1 MGMLDGLLG
10 SIMGGMGG
18 STGSGGQP
26 QSPLLAIAL
35 QMLQQNGGI
44 EGILGKFQ
52 QAGFGEQA
60 DSWVSTG
67 QNMPIDPGALG
78 QIFGQGELGQIA
90 RQTGMSQRRSLRRPR
105 RPAAGTDRQ
114 DDAAGPDTRRKQR
127 PRQPGAGD
135 AAEGA
140 DGLSRPRSCV
150 GSRNPRPE
158 RRLAPL
164 ADTGLPRI
172 PARPLRAACRRRGRR
187 LHPGTRARRPR
198 PVRHLHRHPRR
209 IRLRGRRFAPAV
221 HHPVDLQAADLRAR
235 AGAARRGRRAG
246 ENRRRS
252 PPATPSMRSACGPRP
267 VRR

>member
-90 RQTGMSQRRSLRRPR
+90 RQTGMSHDEVS
-105 RPAAGTDRQ
+105 G
-114 DDAAGPDTRRKQR
+114 G
-127 PRQPGAGD
+127 
-135 AAEGA
+135 
-140 DGLSRPRSCV
+140 
-150 GSRNPRPE
+150 
-158 RRLAPL
+158 L
-164 ADTGLPRI
+164 ADLLPGLIDKMTPQGQV
-172 PARPLRAACRRRGRR
+172 PGESSDLVNQALAMLQKGRM
-187 LHPGTRARRPR
+187 G
-198 PVRHLHRHPRR
+198 
-209 IRLRGRRFAPAV
+209 
-221 HHPVDLQAADLRAR
+221 
-235 AGAARRGRRAG
+235 
-246 ENRRRS
+246 
-252 PPATPSMRSACGPRP
+252 
-267 VRR
+267 

>member
-1 MGMLDGLLG
+1 MMGMLDGLLG

-90 RQTGMSQRRSLRRPR
+90 RQTGMSHDEVS
-105 RPAAGTDRQ
+105 G
-114 DDAAGPDTRRKQR
+114 G
-127 PRQPGAGD
+127 
-135 AAEGA
+135 
-140 DGLSRPRSCV
+140 
-150 GSRNPRPE
+150 
-158 RRLAPL
+158 L
-164 ADTGLPRI
+164 ADLLPGLIDKMTPQGQV
-172 PARPLRAACRRRGRR
+172 PAESSDLVNQALAMLQKGRM
-187 LHPGTRARRPR
+187 G
-198 PVRHLHRHPRR
+198 
-209 IRLRGRRFAPAV
+209 
-221 HHPVDLQAADLRAR
+221 
-235 AGAARRGRRAG
+235 
-246 ENRRRS
+246 
-252 PPATPSMRSACGPRP
+252 
-267 VRR
+267 

>member
-1 MGMLDGLLG
+1 MMGMLDGLLG

-90 RQTGMSQRRSLRRPR
+90 RQTGMSRDEVS
-105 RPAAGTDRQ
+105 G
-114 DDAAGPDTRRKQR
+114 G
-127 PRQPGAGD
+127 
-135 AAEGA
+135 
-140 DGLSRPRSCV
+140 
-150 GSRNPRPE
+150 
-158 RRLAPL
+158 L
-164 ADTGLPRI
+164 ADLLPGLIDKMTPQGQV
-172 PARPLRAACRRRGRR
+172 PAESSDLVNQALAMLQKGRM
-187 LHPGTRARRPR
+187 G
-198 PVRHLHRHPRR
+198 
-209 IRLRGRRFAPAV
+209 
-221 HHPVDLQAADLRAR
+221 
-235 AGAARRGRRAG
+235 
-246 ENRRRS
+246 
-252 PPATPSMRSACGPRP
+252 
-267 VRR
+267 

>member
-1 MGMLDGLLG
+1 MMGMLDGLLG

-90 RQTGMSQRRSLRRPR
+90 RQTGMSHDEVS
-105 RPAAGTDRQ
+105 G
-114 DDAAGPDTRRKQR
+114 G
-127 PRQPGAGD
+127 
-135 AAEGA
+135 
-140 DGLSRPRSCV
+140 
-150 GSRNPRPE
+150 
-158 RRLAPL
+158 L
-164 ADTGLPRI
+164 ADLLPGLIDKMTPQGQV
-172 PARPLRAACRRRGRR
+172 PGESSDLVNQALAMLQKGRM
-187 LHPGTRARRPR
+187 G
-198 PVRHLHRHPRR
+198 
-209 IRLRGRRFAPAV
+209 
-221 HHPVDLQAADLRAR
+221 
-235 AGAARRGRRAG
+235 
-246 ENRRRS
+246 
-252 PPATPSMRSACGPRP
+252 
-267 VRR
+267 

>member
-90 RQTGMSQRRSLRRPR
+90 RQTGMSHDEVS
-105 RPAAGTDRQ
+105 G
-114 DDAAGPDTRRKQR
+114 G
-127 PRQPGAGD
+127 
-135 AAEGA
+135 
-140 DGLSRPRSCV
+140 
-150 GSRNPRPE
+150 
-158 RRLAPL
+158 L
-164 ADTGLPRI
+164 ADLLPGLIDKMTPQGQV
-172 PARPLRAACRRRGRR
+172 PAESSDLVNQALAMLQKGRM
-187 LHPGTRARRPR
+187 G
-198 PVRHLHRHPRR
+198 
-209 IRLRGRRFAPAV
+209 
-221 HHPVDLQAADLRAR
+221 
-235 AGAARRGRRAG
+235 
-246 ENRRRS
+246 
-252 PPATPSMRSACGPRP
+252 
-267 VRR
+267 

>member
-52 QAGFGEQA
+52 QAGFGDQA

-90 RQTGMSQRRSLRRPR
+90 RQTGMSHDEVS
-105 RPAAGTDRQ
+105 G
-114 DDAAGPDTRRKQR
+114 G
-127 PRQPGAGD
+127 
-135 AAEGA
+135 
-140 DGLSRPRSCV
+140 
-150 GSRNPRPE
+150 
-158 RRLAPL
+158 L
-164 ADTGLPRI
+164 ADLLPGLIDKMTPQGQV
-172 PARPLRAACRRRGRR
+172 PAESSDLVNQALAMLQKGRM
-187 LHPGTRARRPR
+187 G
-198 PVRHLHRHPRR
+198 
-209 IRLRGRRFAPAV
+209 
-221 HHPVDLQAADLRAR
+221 
-235 AGAARRGRRAG
+235 
-246 ENRRRS
+246 
-252 PPATPSMRSACGPRP
+252 
-267 VRR
+267 